1 MITIEKRLE
10 FPDTYPLSRIGVLSE
25 LLFFDIETTGFS
37 GDSSNLY
44 LIGCVFYRDHS
55 WNLIQWF
62 ADWADAEEE
71 MLEAFFHFLKNFK
84 ILIHFNGDGF
94 DIPYLLKR
102 CAACGLDFDFS
113 GVKSVDLYKKIKPF
127 KKILGLENLKQKTIE
142 GFLEIE
148 RQDRFSGGQLI
159 EVYHDYLATGD
170 EALLRLLLLHNEDD
184 LKGMPSI
191 LPILA
196 YSDFLDFPFRPDG
209 WKLQKAADAFGQEEQ
224 TLFLCYRSE
233 VSLPVPMEAD
243 NGPFSLDAS
252 GNILTLGIS
261 LAEGELKRFYSN
273 YKDYYYLI
281 YEDTAI
287 HKSVGEYVDRA
298 ARRKATAKTCYTEVE
313 GLFLPQPSCIF
324 EPCLKR
330 EYSERLTYIP
340 FTAGLAEMLAG
351 SKTDRTFLFR
361 KPACEKHAG
370 FCPAGGPEKKE
381 PEKKNSEEKNREKKS
396 PENRNPQDSAET
408 YFKQLMGLFF

>member
-1 MITIEKRLE
+1 M
-10 FPDTYPLSRIGVLSE
+10 
-25 LLFFDIETTGFS
+25 
-37 GDSSNLY
+37 
-44 LIGCVFYRDHS
+44 
-55 WNLIQWF
+55 
-62 ADWADAEEE
+62 
-71 MLEAFFHFLKNFK
+71 
-84 ILIHFNGDGF
+84 
-94 DIPYLLKR
+94 
-102 CAACGLDFDFS
+102 
-113 GVKSVDLYKKIKPF
+113 KSVDLYKKIKPF

-142 GFLEIE
+142 GFLDIE

-252 GNILTLGIS
+252 GNTLTLGIS

-298 ARRKATAKTCYTEVE
+298 ARRKATAKTCYTKVE

-340 FTAGLAEMLAG
+340 FTAELAEMLAG

-361 KPACEKHAG
+361 EPACKEHAG
-370 FCPAGGPEKKE
+370 FCPAASPEKKE